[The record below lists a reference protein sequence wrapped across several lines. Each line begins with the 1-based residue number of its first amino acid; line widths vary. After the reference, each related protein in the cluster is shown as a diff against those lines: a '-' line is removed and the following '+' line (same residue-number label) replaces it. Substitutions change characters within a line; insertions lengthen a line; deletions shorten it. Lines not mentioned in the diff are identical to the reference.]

1 MSAARAPLD
10 PDNATPVPDGE
21 ARQDGTVASHLKVPS
36 GTHVS
41 DIESPARQLQ
51 SELEYRLRH
60 PDDRQIK
67 RCADYGIRKQYDID
81 CICVIS
87 ILLDGKDNNEYQ
99 AEQ

>member
-51 SELEYRLRH
+51 SELEYRLRQEGRF
-60 PDDRQIK
+60 PARYVTATVLVL
-67 RCADYGIRKQYDID
+67 CLSCWLAVYWL
-81 CICVIS
+81 VTS
-87 ILLDGKDNNEYQ
+87 I
-99 AEQ
+99 